1 MARSLLRQL
10 EQIRRAATY
19 DDAVADVNTSAVAE
33 PTVSGS
39 LEEDTNVIRTIM
51 KQVKGTTNWYDDL
64 GMYFDPTTTDSGSS
78 NTKQMDLNNIKGNT
92 LDAKTVIIAVSDD
105 NSGAGYSVST
115 SSSGVLMAITTAY
128 ATPTDRRGLP
138 IFAST
143 ANNGSYWDEGGADN
157 VCRIDVLD
165 ASNDAE
171 IQDGSG
177 NILYAKFHD
186 AADFPTG
193 SGTGTDVYARFYLDG
208 SVTTMVSGISNVK
221 FVYPQRKVMS
231 DMNEYDWMRTDFISS
246 WEGDVELSEDISNLW
261 SFTGASDGDTSPQ
274 PWTNTTSNYLLASD
288 PTDLKTAIDL
298 INDGVGDMSFTE
310 DNYLT
315 DGSSVTAALDTLDQQ
330 LKDIE
335 ESVSAS
341 SGEKYIESVSVA
353 ISANVEHSLPYSIT
367 YTPNSTA
374 GQEGKNM
381 DVYVD
386 GQLLAADTGAAGT
399 NADRDYGETTASG
412 ITFRFNIQ
420 TGRNITYVVRQ

>member
-1 MARSLLRQL
+1 
-10 EQIRRAATY
+10 
-19 DDAVADVNTSAVAE
+19 
-33 PTVSGS
+33 
-39 LEEDTNVIRTIM
+39 
-51 KQVKGTTNWYDDL
+51 
-64 GMYFDPTTTDSGSS
+64 
-78 NTKQMDLNNIKGNT
+78 
-92 LDAKTVIIAVSDD
+92 
-105 NSGAGYSVST
+105 
-115 SSSGVLMAITTAY
+115 
-128 ATPTDRRGLP
+128 
-138 IFAST
+138 
-143 ANNGSYWDEGGADN
+143 
-157 VCRIDVLD
+157 
-165 ASNDAE
+165 
-171 IQDGSG
+171 
-177 NILYAKFHD
+177 
-186 AADFPTG
+186 
-193 SGTGTDVYARFYLDG
+193 
-208 SVTTMVSGISNVK
+208 MVSGISNVK

-231 DMNEYDWMRTDFISS
+231 EMNEYDWMRTDFISS

-274 PWTNTTSNYLLASD
+274 PWTNTTANYLLASD

-315 DGSSVTAALDTLDQQ
+315 DGSSVTSALDTLDQQ

-341 SGEKYIESVSVA
+341 SGEKYIESVSGA
-353 ISANVEHSLPYSIT
+353 ITANVEHSLPYSIT

-386 GQLLAADTGAAGT
+386 GQLLAADTGAAGA

-420 TGRNITYVVRQ
+420 IGRNITYVVRQ